1 MRKLSFLALVL
12 AMCLC
17 LGACSSGEAPS
28 VPEEP
33 TTAVPEYSFINSD
46 RYVQS
51 GTTGIGY
58 RVAIGDGATE
68 EEMRA
73 VFGELCSA
81 DSYDLHTVWFYG
93 LPSDVEDVGSFSV
106 GMLEEKSRGA
116 EPVFTPCTYD
126 ADTIAALRERGAEIE
141 QSDENGLADTPF
153 WVRGEIVSRS
163 DVGGY
168 DTIQLSTEYGALY
181 ISAVS
186 VNIPEI
192 DEGAE
197 ITVYF
202 VYSGFSDALDGPCGV
217 YAYHE

>member
-46 RYVQS
+46 RYVQN

-58 RVAIGDGATE
+58 RVAIGDDATE

-73 VFGELCSA
+73 VFVELCSA

-126 ADTIAALRERGAEIE
+126 ADISAHL
-141 QSDENGLADTPF
+141 DTP
-153 WVRGEIVSRS
+153 RS
-163 DVGGY
+163 FELLDRASGHRLGNIGSEVV
-168 DTIQLSTEYGALY
+168 DHKEALFR
-181 ISAVS
+181 
-186 VNIPEI
+186 E
-192 DEGAE
+192 E
-197 ITVYF
+197 
-202 VYSGFSDALDGPCGV
+202 
-217 YAYHE
+217 

>member
-1 MRKLSFLALVL
+1 
-12 AMCLC
+12 
-17 LGACSSGEAPS
+17 
-28 VPEEP
+28 
-33 TTAVPEYSFINSD
+33 
-46 RYVQS
+46 
-51 GTTGIGY
+51 
-58 RVAIGDGATE
+58 
-68 EEMRA
+68 MRA

-141 QSDENGLADTPF
+141 QSDEARSISHPSIQQEALVEENRFYPVDGVIFTTAADENGLADTPF

-202 VYSGFSDALDGPCGV
+202 VYSGFSDALGGPCGV

>member
-46 RYVQS
+46 RYVQN

-106 GMLEEKSRGA
+106 GMLEEKSRGV

-141 QSDENGLADTPF
+141 QSDEA
-153 WVRGEIVSRS
+153 RS
-163 DVGGY
+163 
-168 DTIQLSTEYGALY
+168 
-181 ISAVS
+181 
-186 VNIPEI
+186 IPRPSKSE
-192 DEGAE
+192 AKR
-197 ITVYF
+197 
-202 VYSGFSDALDGPCGV
+202 S
-217 YAYHE
+217 

>member
-46 RYVQS
+46 RYVQN

-73 VFGELCSA
+73 VFWELCSA

-93 LPSDVEDVGSFSV
+93 LPSDVEDVGSVSV
-106 GMLEEKSRGA
+106 GMLEDKSRGA
-116 EPVFTPCTYD
+116 
-126 ADTIAALRERGAEIE
+126 
-141 QSDENGLADTPF
+141 
-153 WVRGEIVSRS
+153 
-163 DVGGY
+163 
-168 DTIQLSTEYGALY
+168 
-181 ISAVS
+181 
-186 VNIPEI
+186 
-192 DEGAE
+192 
-197 ITVYF
+197 
-202 VYSGFSDALDGPCGV
+202 
-217 YAYHE
+217 

>member
-1 MRKLSFLALVL
+1 MPYEMQIFSLYVGGVQYEETFFFGACACYVL
-12 AMCLC
+12 MPR
-17 LGACSSGEAPS
+17 ACSSGEAPS

-46 RYVQS
+46 RYVQN

-126 ADTIAALRERGAEIE
+126 ADTIAALRERGAETE
-141 QSDENGLADTPF
+141 QSDEARSIPRPSIQQEALVEENRFYPVDGAIFTTAADENGLGRYS
-153 WVRGEIVSRS
+153 VLGSRR
-163 DVGGY
+163 DR
-168 DTIQLSTEYGALY
+168 LPLRRRR
-181 ISAVS
+181 
-186 VNIPEI
+186 
-192 DEGAE
+192 
-197 ITVYF
+197 
-202 VYSGFSDALDGPCGV
+202 L
-217 YAYHE
+217 